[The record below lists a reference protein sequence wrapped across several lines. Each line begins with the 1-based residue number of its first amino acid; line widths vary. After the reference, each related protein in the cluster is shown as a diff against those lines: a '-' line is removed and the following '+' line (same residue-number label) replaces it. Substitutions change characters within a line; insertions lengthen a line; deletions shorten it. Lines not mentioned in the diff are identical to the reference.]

1 MRVIVVGC
9 GRVGSTLAYQLYKSG
24 HQVTVID
31 QNVSAFDNLPL
42 DFHGRTLAGDVLAQ
56 NVMHR
61 AEVEETDALAA
72 VTTSDTLN
80 ALVAHIARSEYQVAR
95 VVARNY
101 DPTLRPLLDAF
112 GIPVVGSAGWG
123 AQRIEELLTDAP
135 LRVVFLDSNTNFAL
149 YQLVVNEDWHGHRL
163 DELLPGD
170 RVKVVEWQRLGRPL
184 EILGEKEL
192 EAGDLLYLS
201 IDPAEVGALRRRLG
215 LRQGELP

>member
-9 GRVGSTLAYQLYKSG
+9 GRVGSTLAYQLYKNG

-31 QNVSAFDNLPL
+31 QDVAAFDNLPL

-56 NVMHR
+56 NVLHR
-61 AEVEETDALAA
+61 AEVEEADALAA

-101 DPTLRPLLDAF
+101 DPALRPLLDAF

-135 LRVVFLDSNTNFAL
+135 LRIVFLDSNTNFAL
-149 YQLVVNEDWHGHRL
+149 YQLVVDEDWRGHHL
-163 DELLPGD
+163 AELLPGD
-170 RVKVVEWQRLGRPL
+170 RAKVVEWQRAGRPL
-184 EILGEKEL
+184 EISGEKEL

-201 IDPAEVGALRRRLG
+201 VDLGEIEALRRRLG